1 MIPTLFR
8 IPRIDLWLFEI
19 PSFPVGSY
27 AVMMTCGFLAGW
39 WFLRQGYTR
48 RGYPLR
54 LATDLIIV
62 AALTGLIG
70 ARLLSVAENW
80 DIFIQNPVGVLLG
93 SGGLTWYGGVMLAV
107 PACIYLTWRDGLSPL
122 KCFDCTAPGMS
133 VGYAF
138 GRLGCHLSG
147 DGCYGM
153 PTSLPWGMAYPR
165 GAVPVYEPV
174 HPTPIYEA
182 IIAFGVA
189 AFLGWRDTD
198 RRLKPGTLIALFFV
212 LHGVSR
218 LAVEFIRINPRYW
231 FGAGGIVTLDWE
243 EYLAG
248 SFGLSLSQ
256 WVSVAMILGGVFWLW
271 RIRRSPEPA
280 EDEDATDGSPDAG
293 EVADESA
300 VDATPAADDA

>member
-27 AVMMTCGFLAGW
+27 AVMMTFGFLAGW
-39 WFLRQGYTR
+39 WFLREGYAR

-93 SGGLTWYGGVMLAV
+93 SGGLTWYGGVLLAV
-107 PACIYLTWRDGLSPL
+107 PACIYLVWRDGLSPL

-147 DGCYGM
+147 DGCYGL

-165 GAVPVYEPV
+165 GAVPIYEPV

-182 IIAFGVA
+182 IFAFGVA
-189 AFLGWRDTD
+189 AFLGWWDGS
-198 RRLKPGTLIALFFV
+198 RRLRPGMMIATFFV

-218 LAVEFIRINPRYW
+218 FVVEFIRLNDRYW
-231 FGAGGIVTLDWE
+231 FGKGGIETIEWKNYV
-243 EYLAG
+243 AG

-256 WVSVAMILGGVFWLW
+256 WVSVAMVIGGTWGLW
-271 RIRRSPEPA
+271 YVLRKPPEAPQEVEEPSEAATA
-280 EDEDATDGSPDAG
+280 EAATATDDA
-293 EVADESA
+293 
-300 VDATPAADDA
+300 